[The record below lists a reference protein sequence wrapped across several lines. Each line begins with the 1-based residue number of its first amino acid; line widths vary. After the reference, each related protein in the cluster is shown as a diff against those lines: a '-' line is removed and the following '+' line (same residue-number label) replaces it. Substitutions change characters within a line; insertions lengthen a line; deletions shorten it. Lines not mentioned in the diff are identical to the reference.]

1 MKKRLDEHLAS
12 PTVYKKTDGFDTK
25 LDMLKNGI
33 PKHKN
38 HIFTF
43 LKNVNI
49 PPTNNGSK
57 KTPRPIKAKL
67 HVIG

>member
-33 PKHKN
+33 PK
-38 HIFTF
+38 TQD
-43 LKNVNI
+43 
-49 PPTNNGSK
+49 PTS
-57 KTPRPIKAKL
+57 A
-67 HVIG
+67 HS